1 MLFGAL
7 LAALAYC
14 RDVRYDFILDD
25 VPLILMNETI
35 TSWHNWKTVFV
46 PKTGFT
52 TGTTSGLPGNK
63 PRIGPRIGAADKN
76 KEG

>member
-46 PKTGFT
+46 REDWVHDRHDERA
-52 TGTTSGLPGNK
+52 S
-63 PRIGPRIGAADKN
+63 R
-76 KEG
+76 E